1 MAHKTQGFSHG
12 LNGFNGWGANKL
24 PYKCAPSLNP
34 FNPWPK
40 NFSYDRVGDQ

>member
-24 PYKCAPSLNP
+24 PYKCAPSVKSVQSVAKKLLL
-34 FNPWPK
+34 
-40 NFSYDRVGDQ
+40 